1 MVSELPA
8 DSEVDL
14 NKKKMIRKM
23 KRERKKGNLMAM
35 LKTVKRRKDEDLVA
49 EATSELLD
57 IEKEAESQPI
67 EVIEDLIVAEQ
78 II

>member
-8 DSEVDL
+8 DSDVDL
-14 NKKKMIRKM
+14 NKKEMIRKM

-49 EATSELLD
+49 EATSELLTID
-57 IEKEAESQPI
+57 KEVESKPV
-67 EVIEDLIVAEQ
+67 ELVEDLLDI
-78 II
+78 

>member
-57 IEKEAESQPI
+57 IDKEAESQPI
-67 EVIEDLIVAEQ
+67 KVIEDLIVAEQ